1 MGKQIENQKHTK
13 KRKNIF
19 HDLYFNWT
27 LAPYPATVASICL
40 TKRPLLTW
48 TIYFGLTI
56 MSNPVPYNDLYVAA
70 LFSLSPTFPPKAS
83 EKVLSP
89 ILIKLKYIFV
99 VDVACRTFVV
109 SIFKSAFIL

>member
-1 MGKQIENQKHTK
+1 
-13 KRKNIF
+13 
-19 HDLYFNWT
+19 
-27 LAPYPATVASICL
+27 
-40 TKRPLLTW
+40 
-48 TIYFGLTI
+48 
-56 MSNPVPYNDLYVAA
+56 MSNPVPYNALYVAA